1 MSNQGQLIPNG
12 PTALRN
18 LAARLEQQAA
28 RSDVVMNH
36 GRGRTSF
43 VGEVY
48 RTAASIARQ
57 EAAQLEKITQEL
69 KGDAQ

>member
-1 MSNQGQLIPNG
+1 MKRLIPDG

-18 LAARLEQQAA
+18 LAERLEAQAR
-28 RSDVVMNH
+28 RSDFYANS
-36 GRGRTSF
+36 GRGRVSF

-69 KGDAQ
+69 EGGAQ

>member
-1 MSNQGQLIPNG
+1 MKRLIPNG

-18 LAARLEQQAA
+18 LAERLEAQAR
-28 RSDVVMNH
+28 RSDFIANG
-36 GRGRTSF
+36 GRGRPSF

-69 KGDAQ
+69 KGGAQ